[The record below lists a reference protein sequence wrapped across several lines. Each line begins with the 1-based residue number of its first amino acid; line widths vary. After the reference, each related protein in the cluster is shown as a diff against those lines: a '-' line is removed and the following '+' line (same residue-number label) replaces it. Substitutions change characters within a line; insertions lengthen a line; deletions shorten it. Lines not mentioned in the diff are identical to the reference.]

1 MVFLNVLPDLRQ
13 QVDFSVAKEDLELLI
28 LSSTRGVRGLQATPL
43 HPVYTALEMDL
54 RAFNMLREHSYH
66 LA

>member
-13 QVDFSVAKEDLELLI
+13 QVDFSVAKEDLELI
-28 LSSTRGVRGLQATPL
+28 LSSTLGVRGLQATPL
-43 HPVYTALEMDL
+43 HPVDTALEMDP